1 MRANPPA
8 EYPWLIMLNAAD
20 YQNKTIEEEM
30 IHELE
35 EWAMNEQEVREA
47 LIEWETLSANKENK
61 VLYEARLKF
70 LRDQLTNLVGER
82 KAGREEGI
90 EEGKKLGIEEGRKT
104 GKLEE
109 KRKVALEMLKKGII
123 YRVD

>member
-1 MRANPPA
+1 
-8 EYPWLIMLNAAD
+8 
-20 YQNKTIEEEM
+20 
-30 IHELE
+30 
-35 EWAMNEQEVREA
+35 MNEQEVREA

-61 VLYEARLKF
+61 VLYEARLKY

-90 EEGKKLGIEEGRKT
+90 EEGKKLGIEEGRRT

-109 KRKVALEMLKKGII
+109 KRKVALEMLKKGLSIELI
-123 YRVD
+123 EEITELDRNEIEELSSSR